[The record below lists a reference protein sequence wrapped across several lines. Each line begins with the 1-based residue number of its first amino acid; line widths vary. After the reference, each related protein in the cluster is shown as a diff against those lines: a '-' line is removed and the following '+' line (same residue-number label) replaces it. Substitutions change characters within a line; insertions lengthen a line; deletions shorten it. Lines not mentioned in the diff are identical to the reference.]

1 MKIKNKTLTEMKT
14 LVSNIEIIDCLQI
27 NYDDVFILQG
37 YEWNV
42 EQSNEIIKN
51 KKLKEKY
58 QKRINKIIKN
68 L

>member
-1 MKIKNKTLTEMKT
+1 MKT